1 MRRRSRAREV
11 AMQVLYE
18 ADLNPGVAAEG
29 RERFLTD
36 RLRSAPLIAFAASL
50 IAGVERRR
58 EEIDGL
64 LEARSRNWRV
74 ARMAIT
80 DRSVLR
86 IAMHELL
93 DTETPGAVVVDEAI
107 ELARR
112 YGNEESP
119 RFVAGILGAV
129 LADLSATPPGA

>member
-1 MRRRSRAREV
+1 MSRRSRAREV

-18 ADLNPGVAAEG
+18 ADLNPGTPAAGREQFVAA
-29 RERFLTD
+29 
-36 RLRSAPLIAFAASL
+36 RLRAEPLVAFAMSL

-58 EEIDGL
+58 EEIDAQ

-74 ARMAIT
+74 ARMAVT
-80 DRSVLR
+80 DRAVLR
-86 IAMHELL
+86 IALYELL
-93 DTETPGAVVVDEAI
+93 DTDTPGPVVVDEAI

-119 RFVAGILGAV
+119 RFVAGILGAM
-129 LADLSATPPGA
+129 LADMAATPPRS

>member
-1 MRRRSRAREV
+1 MSRRSRAREV

-18 ADLNPGVAAEG
+18 ADLNPGAAPDG
-29 RERFLTD
+29 REQFLAA
-36 RLRSAPLIAFAASL
+36 RLRSGTLVTFAMSL

-58 EEIDGL
+58 EDIDGL
-64 LEARSRNWRV
+64 LEARSRNWRL
-74 ARMAIT
+74 ARMAAT
-80 DRSVLR
+80 DRAVLR

-93 DTETPGAVVVDEAI
+93 DTDTPGPVVVDEAI

-129 LADLSATPPGA
+129 LADTAATPPPS